1 MLLDMQF
8 ICIPL
13 FYYKGSWLI
22 LVTTII
28 SSFMAFTATNI
39 DDIFILLVLFS
50 QVKTGVIKKEG
61 RTVREKT
68 KMKELYI
75 VIGQYLGFSVITF
88 LSIIGSLSSFF
99 IPVSWIG
106 LLGFVPIYMGV
117 KGILS
122 LRSYKRNEVIDNVS
136 GSIFK
141 VALITLANG
150 ADNISIYIPMFA
162 SQNLKTNIVTLVIFF
177 TMIAIWCFISY
188 TLLRAP
194 ILAKVLERNCHII
207 VPIVLIGLGVF
218 ILFRSDTIQLFY

>member
-1 MLLDMQF
+1 M
-8 ICIPL
+8 I
-13 FYYKGSWLI
+13 
-22 LVTTII
+22 TTII

-141 VALITLANG
+141 VALITLANR

-194 ILAKVLERNCHII
+194 ILAKVLERNYHII

-218 ILFRSDTIQLFY
+218 ILFRSNTIELLY

>member
-1 MLLDMQF
+1 MLLDTQF

-28 SSFMAFTATNI
+28 SSFIAFTSTNI

-61 RTVREKT
+61 GAVQGKT
-68 KMKELYI
+68 KLKELYI
-75 VIGQYLGFSVITF
+75 VIGQYLGFSVIVF

-106 LLGFVPIYMGV
+106 LLGFIPIYMGV

-141 VALITLANG
+141 VASITLANG

-177 TMIAIWCFISY
+177 CMIAIWCFISY
-188 TLLRAP
+188 KLLRAP

-207 VPIVLIGLGVF
+207 VPIVLIGLGMF
-218 ILFRSDTIQLFY
+218 ILFRSNTIELLY

>member
-1 MLLDMQF
+1 M
-8 ICIPL
+8 
-13 FYYKGSWLI
+13 
-22 LVTTII
+22 VTTVI
-28 SSFMAFTATNI
+28 SSFIAFTSTNI

-50 QVKTGVIKKEG
+50 QVRTGVIKKEG
-61 RTVREKT
+61 RNVREKT

-75 VIGQYLGFSVITF
+75 VIGQYLGFSLIIF

-141 VALITLANG
+141 VASITLANG

-162 SQNLKTNIVTLVIFF
+162 SQNLKTNIVTLIIFF
-177 TMIAIWCFISY
+177 CMIAIWCFISY
-188 TLLRAP
+188 KLIRAP

-218 ILFRSDTIQLFY
+218 ILFRSDTIRLFY